1 MIQKTPLIPE
11 MMPHVPEDWQSLLG
25 SPVCSLGHLYY
36 VYTGLH
42 LPLYFLKVQNR
53 VNQTTLLLYS
63 ARGRPKLVTSLSP
76 GHKMSGV
83 ERQEMLKIK

>member
-1 MIQKTPLIPE
+1 MIQKTPPIPE
-11 MMPHVPEDWQSLLG
+11 MMPHVLEDRQSLLG

-42 LPLYFLKVQNR
+42 LPLYFLEVQNR
-53 VNQTTLLLYS
+53 VNQLPCYS

-83 ERQEMLKIK
+83 ERQEMLRIK